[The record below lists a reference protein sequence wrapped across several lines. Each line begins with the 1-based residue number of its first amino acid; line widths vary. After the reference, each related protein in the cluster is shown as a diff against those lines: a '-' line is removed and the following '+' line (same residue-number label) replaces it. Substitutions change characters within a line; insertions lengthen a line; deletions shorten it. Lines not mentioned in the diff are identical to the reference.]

1 MHSLEPS
8 PFMEFDN
15 KTIIPP
21 QKIHLIPPLANT
33 NPYPCA
39 STYYSTTYSHP
50 AGNTRAACAAYHVK
64 IQRILMKELVSR
76 KLLKKQ
82 FLHRPIK

>member
-1 MHSLEPS
+1 
-8 PFMEFDN
+8 MEFEAPRDN
-15 KTIIPP
+15 KTIIPT
-21 QKIHLIPPLANT
+21 QKIHLIPPPPAST